1 MSSPTDNTAPQPGR
15 TLRVMTWNVHRCE
28 GTDGRVLPSRIAGVI
43 ARHRPDIVTLQE
55 IDVGRPRSGGVDQ
68 AHALASALSMDF
80 HFHPALR
87 IEEEQYGD
95 AILTALPFR
104 LMNAGPLPG
113 FKVLPGFELRGA
125 LWITVDLDGVALQ
138 VITTHLGVLAA
149 EQKMQIATL
158 LGEDWLGS
166 PACRGPTIFTGDL
179 NAVSATRPYRM
190 LAARLRDAHERPRRR
205 TFPSWRPLIRIDHVF
220 VSPEIEVI
228 EVKVPRGP
236 SERIA
241 SDHLPVVATLRIR
254 EDGTAG

>member
-1 MSSPTDNTAPQPGR
+1 MTADIADPQPSGR
-15 TLRVMTWNVHRCE
+15 TLRVMTYNVHRCE
-28 GTDGRVLPSRIAGVI
+28 GTDGQVLPSRIAAVI

-55 IDVGRPRSGGVDQ
+55 IDIDRPRSGRVDQ
-68 AHALASALSMDF
+68 AHALSTALSMNF

-87 IEEEQYGD
+87 LEEEQYGD
-95 AILTALPFR
+95 AIMTALPFR
-104 LMNAGPLPG
+104 LVNAGPLPG

-125 LWITVDLDGVALQ
+125 LWITVEVDGVEIQ
-138 VITTHLGVLAA
+138 VMTTHLGVLAA

-158 LGEDWLGS
+158 LGEGWLGS
-166 PACRGPTIFTGDL
+166 PACKGPTILTGDL
-179 NAVSATRPYRM
+179 NAVAATRPYRM

-220 VSPEIEVI
+220 VSPEIEVL

-236 SERIA
+236 LERVA

-254 EDGTAG
+254 EDAGAG